1 MNESQPQDKDHLSTA
16 VAASS
21 DGNDRLQWFVMR
33 DLKRQNAKV
42 PAYKLFK
49 GLGIEVFTPMVWKVS
64 VKHGKRCREEVP
76 FLQDLLF
83 VHAMRQAVDPVVEK
97 HNTVQ
102 YRYVRGGYKIPM
114 TVRESDMQRFIHA
127 VESTENP
134 RYFTPE
140 EISPGM
146 VGRKVRIVGGPLDGY
161 EGHLQKIQGAHAKR
175 LFVELPNLLAAAVE
189 VRPEYIQLI

>member
-1 MNESQPQDKDHLSTA
+1 MVRHARPEKAERQGACIQA
-16 VAASS
+16 
-21 DGNDRLQWFVMR
+21 LQ
-33 DLKRQNAKV
+33 
-42 PAYKLFK
+42 
-49 GLGIEVFTPMVWKVS
+49 GLGDRSLHTYGVESIRKARQAM
-64 VKHGKRCREEVP
+64 REEVP